1 VLEVAEAVLDGYA
14 SGGQGLD
21 SLPLGGSRLAGRRGF
36 PAGDDD
42 GMARSA
48 RPDSVT
54 LSRIPIAAIS
64 TPASPAGPAPGT
76 SPGTTRLM
84 HGSTP
89 DSAARVKPEHATST
103 ARGRPQQTDGADRP
117 SEPSKPTVLAALTP
131 VRYTS
136 VDTATRRR
144 TAPQDDT
151 PRDRAETPR

>member
-103 ARGRPQQTDGADRP
+103 AGPWPSTANRRCIPTVRTEQTDRP
-117 SEPSKPTVLAALTP
+117 SGPDARPLYVRGHRNTTV
-131 VRYTS
+131 YS
-136 VDTATRRR
+136 DTR
-144 TAPQDDT
+144 
-151 PRDRAETPR
+151 